1 MIDWISATV
10 PLSWDVPINGGALVH
25 YRNDGS
31 VEWGTDKTLHLKGSH
46 DARFS
51 IRSVER
57 GKVEIAG
64 NPAKFLQGHNLFG
77 TDDVRGLVYDVLD
90 RVTEAV
96 GVQPSDAD
104 RQAWLFG
111 GIRLSRIDITGMY
124 QLPTFSDVGSWLQAA
139 GKTASV
145 KWRGRGHYQDGTLYF
160 GKVAKGKR
168 SSPWQM
174 KLYHKGAEV
183 LVPGH
188 RLHWDLPHRE
198 KLEEWAS
205 DKLRIEITLRTQE
218 LKRLGLLMVADW
230 TEEIVAR
237 TFEAYLSK
245 LDIGEQQM
253 VDVEVE
259 EALKPSLRAAYAL
272 WKTGVDMRAVF
283 PRRTFYHYRKQIMTV
298 TGADIGTLC
307 SVDNVVPLR
316 RALEA
321 KPVMFPDWAGE
332 LMHKPRARL
341 FAVA

>member
-1 MIDWISATV
+1 MIDWISATI
-10 PLSWDVPINGGALVH
+10 PLAWDVPITGGALVH
-25 YRNDGS
+25 YRADGT
-31 VEWGTDKTLHLKGSH
+31 VEWGTSKTLHLRGSH

-51 IRSVER
+51 IRTVER
-57 GKVEIAG
+57 GKAEIAG

-77 TDDVRGLVYDVLD
+77 SNDVRGLLFDVL
-90 RVTEAV
+90 EAV
-96 GVQPSDAD
+96 TTAVGIEPSAED
-104 RQAWLFG
+104 RTAWLRG
-111 GIRLSRIDITGMY
+111 DIRLSRLDLTSMY
-124 QLPTFSDVGSWLQAA
+124 ELPTFSDVGSWLQAA

-188 RLHWDLPHRE
+188 KLAETLGERERLI
-198 KLEEWAS
+198 EWAS
-205 DKLRIEITLRTQE
+205 DKLRIEVTLRTQE
-218 LKRLGLLMVADW
+218 LQRLGLLYVRDW
-230 TEEIVAR
+230 DEERVGR
-237 TFEAYLSK
+237 TYEAYLSK

-259 EALKPSLRAAYAL
+259 ESLKPSLRAAYAL
-272 WKTGVDMRAVF
+272 WKTGCDMRSVF
-283 PRRTFYHYRKQIMTV
+283 PRRTFYHYRKQIMAV

-316 RALEA
+316 RTLEA
-321 KPVMFPDWAGE
+321 RPVGAPEWAGD
-332 LMHKPRARL
+332 LYHKPRARL
-341 FAVA
+341 SAVA